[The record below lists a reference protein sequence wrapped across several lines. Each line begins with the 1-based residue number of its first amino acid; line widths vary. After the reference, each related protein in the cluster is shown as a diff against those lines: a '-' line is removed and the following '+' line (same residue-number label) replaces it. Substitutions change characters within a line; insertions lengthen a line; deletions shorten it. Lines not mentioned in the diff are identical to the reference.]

1 MVQSSY
7 STPSNLLK
15 EAIIHTKTYTLFL
28 KAKNYPDEQKGDFGN
43 ADDSLSL
50 DLEAG
55 YICVPI

>member
-28 KAKNYPDEQKGDFGN
+28 KAKNYPDIPFVVEWISQMW
-43 ADDSLSL
+43 
-50 DLEAG
+50 
-55 YICVPI
+55 YI